1 MKLLLDTR
9 GVTFT
14 CTRAPMQ
21 RLTFETG
28 QQKIDKATG
37 LPLWLVQV
45 MALDQ
50 SGGDIISVAVPGE
63 PKVSL
68 GLGVEITGLVAVPW
82 AQEGRSGVAYRADAI
97 EQMTAADM
105 TSTKGPVTRP

>member
-21 RLTFETG
+21 RLAFETG
-28 QQKIDKATG
+28 QPKIDKSTG
-37 LPLWLVQV
+37 LQLWLVQV

-68 GLGVEITGLVAVPW
+68 GYGVVITGLVAVPW
-82 AQEGRSGVAYRADAI
+82 AQDGRSGVAYRADAI
-97 EQMTAADM
+97 EQTTTVDMTAAK
-105 TSTKGPVTRP
+105 TPNPRP

>member
-9 GVTFT
+9 DVTFT

-21 RLTFETG
+21 RVTFETG
-28 QQKIDKATG
+28 QPKIDKATG
-37 LPLWLVQV
+37 LPLWVVQV

-68 GLGVEITGLVAVPW
+68 GCPVSITGLVAVPW
-82 AQEGRSGVAYRADAI
+82 SQESRSGVAYRADSI
-97 EQMTAADM
+97 EQTSAAEHAAAK
-105 TSTKGPVTRP
+105 SPVTRG